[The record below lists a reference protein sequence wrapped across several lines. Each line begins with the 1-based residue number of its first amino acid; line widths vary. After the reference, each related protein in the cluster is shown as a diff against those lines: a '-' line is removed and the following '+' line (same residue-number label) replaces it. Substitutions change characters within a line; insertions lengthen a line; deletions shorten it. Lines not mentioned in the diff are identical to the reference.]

1 MKNKVYIAGW
11 FGSQKRLQV
20 ERDRLQ
26 EYGYVVTSS
35 WLNESVKDPT
45 KIGVTDLLP
54 ESNQLLAA
62 KDFWEITESDVFIV
76 DTIDVSDR
84 GGREVE
90 LGYALAH
97 KIPVI
102 VIGPRRNVFHF
113 LLRDVYETW
122 EDFWNDGVLNI

>member
-1 MKNKVYIAGW
+1 MKNKVYVAGW
-11 FGSQKRLQV
+11 FGSQKRLQA
-20 ERDRLQ
+20 ERDRLR

-35 WLNESVKDPT
+35 WLNEAVADPT
-45 KIGVTDLLP
+45 KITTHDLLP

-62 KDFWEITESDVFIV
+62 KDFWEITESNVLIV

-90 LGYALAH
+90 MGYALAH

-113 LLRDVYETW
+113 LIRDVYPTW
-122 EDFWNDGVLNI
+122 EEFWAAGSIDI